1 MNASEGTSDLKN
13 TVLLSGA
20 SGMLGQALS
29 TSLLRDGFSI
39 LRLVRQTPQ
48 SPGQI
53 QWNPNMRDGALDPA
67 RLEGLFAAIHL
78 SGANV
83 ATRRWTAGYKREI
96 AASRIQTTSSLAQ
109 VLAHLHR
116 PPQVFASA
124 SAIGFYGNRGDEI
137 LDESS
142 SAGSGFFPEL
152 CHAWEEAAE
161 PATDAG
167 IRVIH
172 PRFGVVLGPKGGALD
187 RLRTLFSLGLGGN
200 LGNGRQ
206 WMSWIAEPDAVA
218 AVVYALHNS
227 AITGP
232 FNVTAPNPT
241 TNADFTRQLAE
252 LLHRPAFLTAPAF
265 ALRIAFGE
273 MADEALLAST
283 RAVPDALTKAGFV
296 FQHPTLRSAL
306 QAILRA

>member
-1 MNASEGTSDLKN
+1 
-13 TVLLSGA
+13 
-20 SGMLGQALS
+20 MLGQALS
-29 TSLLRDGFSI
+29 ASLIRDGFSI

-48 SPGQI
+48 SPDQI
-53 QWNPNMRDGALDPA
+53 QWNPNMRDGALDQA

-83 ATRRWTAGYKREI
+83 AARRWTASYKREI
-96 AASRIQTTSSLAQ
+96 AASRIQTTSALAQ
-109 VLAHLHR
+109 VLARLHQ
-116 PPQVFASA
+116 PPQVFTSA
-124 SAIGFYGNRGDEI
+124 SAVGFYGDRGDEV

-142 SAGSGFFPEL
+142 PAGSGFFPEL
-152 CHAWEEAAE
+152 CHAWEEAAQ
-161 PATDAG
+161 PARDAG
-167 IRVIH
+167 VRVIH

-206 WMSWIAEPDAVA
+206 WMSWVAEDDAVA
-218 AVVYALHNS
+218 AVLYAVQNS

-232 FNVTAPNPT
+232 FNVTAPNPV
-241 TNADFTRQLAE
+241 TNADFTRQLAG
-252 LLHRPAFLTAPAF
+252 LLHRPAFMTAPAF

-283 RAVPDALTKAGFV
+283 RALPHALTSAGFV
-296 FQHPTLRSAL
+296 FRHPTLHSAL
-306 QAILRA
+306 ESILHA